1 MRGWRLHDGP
11 PSVAGFDQPARAH
24 GLIAE
29 PGHVCGQTKARPRY
43 FVRVRWW
50 HGTLRCCAGAQLL
63 TSNDPH
69 FQGLRCFFFIFRG
82 DRGARSPG
90 ATRDLRAGARL
101 CCVYSRIKMT
111 TRGEKVEQLLE
122 MGFPKD
128 RAELAL
134 TRANDDMEQVRVP
147 TASCASAVQGAGRS
161 PHEKATY
168 TP

>member
-1 MRGWRLHDGP
+1 MLSRR
-11 PSVAGFDQPARAH
+11 Q
-24 GLIAE
+24 
-29 PGHVCGQTKARPRY
+29 
-43 FVRVRWW
+43 
-50 HGTLRCCAGAQLL
+50 LRTA
-63 TSNDPH
+63 NDPH
-69 FQGLRCFFFIFRG
+69 FQGLQLFFLFVDSEGSPARCNPV
-82 DRGARSPG
+82 DW
-90 ATRDLRAGARL
+90 RAGARL

-122 MGFPKD
+122 MGFQKD

>member
-1 MRGWRLHDGP
+1 MLSRR
-11 PSVAGFDQPARAH
+11 Q
-24 GLIAE
+24 
-29 PGHVCGQTKARPRY
+29 
-43 FVRVRWW
+43 
-50 HGTLRCCAGAQLL
+50 LRTA
-63 TSNDPH
+63 NDPH
-69 FQGLRCFFFIFRG
+69 FQGLQLFFLFVDSEGSPARCNPVE
-82 DRGARSPG
+82 DW
-90 ATRDLRAGARL
+90 RAGARL

-122 MGFPKD
+122 MGFQKD

-168 TP
+168 AP

>member
-1 MRGWRLHDGP
+1 MADFFFPGDEP
-11 PSVAGFDQPARAH
+11 VCV
-24 GLIAE
+24 AE
-29 PGHVCGQTKARPRY
+29 PV
-43 FVRVRWW
+43 
-50 HGTLRCCAGAQLL
+50 
-63 TSNDPH
+63 
-69 FQGLRCFFFIFRG
+69 
-82 DRGARSPG
+82 
-90 ATRDLRAGARL
+90 DLRAGARL

-122 MGFPKD
+122 MGFQKD